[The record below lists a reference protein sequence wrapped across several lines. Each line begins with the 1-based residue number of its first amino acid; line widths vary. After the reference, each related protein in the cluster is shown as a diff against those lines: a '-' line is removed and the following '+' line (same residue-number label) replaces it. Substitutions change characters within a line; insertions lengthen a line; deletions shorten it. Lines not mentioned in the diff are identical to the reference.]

1 VIVSIRDVAQRA
13 GVSISTASR
22 ALNDK
27 PDVNKEV
34 RQRVLAAAAE
44 LNYTANVHARVLGG
58 GRSRTLGLII
68 ASTSAAFLNTVVTGI
83 LDTVAANG
91 YSIIVRN
98 TDEDPRRELLAHQQ
112 LRAERVIGLLIT
124 SVQSGSGPLR
134 QLQTDGIPFVLV
146 NRRVDDL
153 DTDYV
158 IGDLQDGVQ
167 QIVAH
172 LVQLGHRRIAFIGGQ
187 MNRFPVRERWL
198 GYCQGL
204 AAHGIPYDP
213 ALAPAWDEQIDTVG
227 GCVATLLANPQPPTA
242 IVGYNDWIAPAI
254 LRALTESGLR
264 IPEDISVVGY
274 DDLPIVRYLL
284 PPLTSMTQPGYEIG
298 QTGARI
304 LLDRLR
310 PGNDSAEGG
319 AGCQHRLF
327 KSELIVRQST
337 GVAPRSDVK

>member
-1 VIVSIRDVAQRA
+1 VIVSIRDVAKRA

-83 LDTVAANG
+83 LDTVAASG

-98 TDEDPRRELLAHQQ
+98 TDEDSGRERLAHQQ
-112 LRAERVIGLLIT
+112 LRAERVSGLLIT

-167 QIVAH
+167 QVVAH

-204 AAHGIPYDP
+204 ASHGIPYDP
-213 ALAPAWDEQIDTVG
+213 TLVPAWNEGIDTVG

-242 IVGYNDWIAPAI
+242 IVSYNDWIAPAI
-254 LRALTESGLR
+254 LRALTESSLR
-264 IPEDISVVGY
+264 VPEDISVAGY
-274 DDLPIVRYLL
+274 DDLPIARYLI

-298 QTGARI
+298 QTGTRI

-310 PGNDSAEGG
+310 PGNDSS
-319 AGCQHRLF
+319 AGTRHTLF
-327 KSELIVRQST
+327 KSELVVRQST
-337 GVAPRSDVK
+337 DVAPRRGVQ